1 MSRKSKGGLVYS
13 TSEETMRA
21 AAERAM
27 VEEETP
33 LPAEQR
39 LRVSLERKGRKG
51 KSVTIVSGFVG
62 RTSDL
67 IELGKILKT
76 RCGVGGSVKDQ
87 EIIIQGEVVTKV
99 VTLLKDLGYVGTRG

>member
-1 MSRKSKGGLVYS
+1 MSKKSKGGLVYS
-13 TSEETMRA
+13 TNAETMRA
-21 AAERAM
+21 AAEYET
-27 VEEETP
+27 EEETLP
-33 LPAEQR
+33 PAEQR

-67 IELGKILKT
+67 IELGKVLKS

-87 EIIIQGEVVTKV
+87 EIIIQGEIVTKV
-99 VTLLKDLGYVGTRG
+99 VSLLKDLGYVGTRG